1 MPPKSHQG
9 SHLEMVPEMGM
20 EWEAEWVSAQETE
33 LVRAQCRFRW

>member
-9 SHLEMVPEMGM
+9 SHLEMVPEM

-33 LVRAQCRFRW
+33 LVRARCRFRW